1 MDKIIAHGT
10 FGLVYR
16 GTNLATGETIAI
28 KRVYQDTRFKNRE
41 LEILQD
47 ATDHPYIIKMLDYYY
62 TSGDKP
68 TDTYMH
74 IVTPLYSHT
83 LS

>member
-16 GTNLATGETIAI
+16 GTNLATGEIIAI

-41 LEILQD
+41 LELLEMSREHPYVISI
-47 ATDHPYIIKMLDYYY
+47 TDHYYLE
-62 TSGDKP
+62 GDKP
-68 TDTYMH
+68 SDTYLH
-74 IVTPLYSHT
+74 IVTPLYHET
-83 LS
+83 LA